1 MSTWPADSCD
11 PPPRLPKGGCLRLWR
26 QPRTAFALDM
36 RKWIL
41 HLGAFLLKFGGT
53 AEQMD
58 LLLHLLRH
66 VFLCA
71 AYDDWSKA
79 TNSR

>member
-1 MSTWPADSCD
+1 
-11 PPPRLPKGGCLRLWR
+11 
-26 QPRTAFALDM
+26 M